1 MSRLVSWLLWNE
13 IKIMNYRIIASL
25 GIVLVSLGLTYAPLP
40 GIKNQVIIV
49 SGTELKEPL
58 ERLGKKFEQ
67 SHKNVEIE
75 LKFQGSQDIINNYL
89 DRKNDFTPT
98 VLIPAN
104 EELIQE
110 LGNRLSAQGESEP
123 FYNVPQPLAKTI
135 LVGIAW
141 PERGKVLFPTGRF
154 QWQNI
159 QTAMQKRNW
168 RELGGPAEWGSFDF
182 VTTDPTRSNSGQ
194 LTLSLWSGSKLGVN
208 NLTPTNLNNPTVNQL
223 FSLIKKSVYQ
233 PPRSTDILLQEFI
246 ARGPNDADVATVY
259 ESIAIYRWSQANSN
273 QGKSYRIYYL
283 DPTIETVTTAVIVT
297 RNVDNRTA
305 KAAQKFLDFVQE
317 EEQQK
322 IFAQYGFRPV
332 VEGIQLNSIANSPW
346 VENIPGIEI
355 NPPVTTVNPPNPQVI
370 NEIQR
375 MWNRAP

>member
-1 MSRLVSWLLWNE
+1 
-13 IKIMNYRIIASL
+13 MNYRIIASL
-25 GIVLVSLGLTYAPLP
+25 GIILASLGLTYAPLP
-40 GIKNQVIIV
+40 VIKSQVIIV

-58 ERLGKKFEQ
+58 EKLEKQFEQ
-67 SHKNVEIE
+67 KNNNVEIE
-75 LKFQGSQDIINNYL
+75 LEFQGSQDIINNYV
-89 DRKNDFTPT
+89 DQKNDFTPT

-104 EELIQE
+104 GEFIKELDD
-110 LGNRLSAQGESEP
+110 RLTAQGESAP
-123 FYNVPQPLAKTI
+123 FYNNPQPITKTI

-168 RELGGPAEWGSFDF
+168 GDIGGNRKWGSFDF

-208 NLTPTNLNNPTVNQL
+208 NLNTTNLNNPRINQL
-223 FSLIKKSVYQ
+223 FYLIKKSVYQ

-259 ESIAIYRWSQANSN
+259 ESIAIYRWSQASAT
-273 QGKSYRIYYL
+273 QQKSYRIYYL
-283 DPTIETVTTAVIVT
+283 DPTIETVTTAVIVR

-305 KAAQKFLDFVQE
+305 KAAQKFLDFLLE
-317 EEQQK
+317 DEPQK
-322 IFAQYGFRPV
+322 IFARYGFRPV
-332 VEGIQLNSIANSPW
+332 VKGIQLNSITNSPW
-346 VENIPGIEI
+346 VENIPGVEL

-375 MWNRAP
+375 IWNRSS